1 MGHIRESTDH
11 KGEIMKKLIYLA
23 MVLMIGLMFMGCTGT
38 TANQR
43 KEASDPGTSV
53 SNTPSGGFYSPEVE
67 DRIMY
72 GR

>member
-1 MGHIRESTDH
+1 M
-11 KGEIMKKLIYLA
+11 KGLIY
-23 MVLMIGLMFMGCTGT
+23 VVVFLMIGLMFMGCTGT

-53 SNTPSGGFYSPEVE
+53 SGTPSGGFYSPEVE